1 MIDSSKDARRI
12 LGRSFRKINKHD
24 VVFYAPRMTPL
35 LSENED
41 PSPGGAETQIFL
53 LARELAAQ
61 GHRVA
66 LVVRKTNDRLP
77 DETGRVKIISQPAVH
92 SGPQL
97 FRSARNAV
105 ATLRALWPL
114 DAAVFVQ
121 RAAGRETG
129 LVAIIAKV
137 RQRRFIYS
145 SANVIDFEFDRLE
158 PRRANVALFHLGVR
172 LADRIVVQTAEQDEL
187 CRGRFNRIPIVIKSL
202 AEPAARRIAQPE
214 AFLWV
219 GRLTS
224 YKRPLAFISLARALP
239 EAHFW
244 MVVTGEGQAAGRFR
258 REIDEAS
265 QELENLEVLAPRP
278 RPQLARLIE
287 RAVAMVNT
295 ADYEGMPN
303 VFLEAWSR
311 GVPALA
317 LSHDPDGV
325 IARERLGGFAE
336 GDPDRLVEL
345 AQQLWN
351 ERDHQQDL
359 ALRCLCYT
367 NREHAPGIVA
377 ARWAVALGLAG
388 PMAAPESQ
396 ASRYDGLA

>member
-1 MIDSSKDARRI
+1 MLR
-12 LGRSFRKINKHD
+12 RSFRKVHQHD

-35 LSENED
+35 LNEGED
-41 PSPGGAETQIFL
+41 PSPGGAETQTFL

-66 LVVRKTNDRLP
+66 LVVRKTNDRLQ
-77 DETGRVKIISQPAVH
+77 DETGRVKIISQAAAH

-97 FRSARNAV
+97 FRSARNAAV
-105 ATLRALWPL
+105 TLSTLWPL

-129 LVAIIAKV
+129 LVAVIAKV
-137 RQRRFIYS
+137 RRRRFIYS

-158 PRRANVALFHLGVR
+158 PRRTNVALFHLGVR
-172 LADRIVVQTAEQDEL
+172 LADRVVVQTAEQDEL
-187 CRGRFNRIPIVIKSL
+187 CRCRFNRIPIVIKSL
-202 AEPAARRIAQPE
+202 AEPAAQRIAAPE
-214 AFLWV
+214 ALLWI
-219 GRLTS
+219 GRLTA
-224 YKRPLAFISLARALP
+224 YKRPLAFINLARALP

-244 MVVTGEGQAAGRFR
+244 MVATGEGEVAGRFR
-258 REIDEAS
+258 REIEEAS
-265 QELENLEVLAPRP
+265 QELENLEILAPRS

-287 RAVAMVNT
+287 RAVAIVNT

-325 IARERLGGFAE
+325 IARERLGGYAK

-345 AQQLWN
+345 TRQLWN
-351 ERDHQQDL
+351 ERHHQQGL
-359 ALRCLCYT
+359 ALRCRRYT
-367 NREHAPGIVA
+367 NREHAPRVVA
-377 ARWAVALGLAG
+377 ARWAVTLGLVR
-388 PMAAPESQ
+388 PKAAPESE
-396 ASRYDGLA
+396 ASRHHGLA